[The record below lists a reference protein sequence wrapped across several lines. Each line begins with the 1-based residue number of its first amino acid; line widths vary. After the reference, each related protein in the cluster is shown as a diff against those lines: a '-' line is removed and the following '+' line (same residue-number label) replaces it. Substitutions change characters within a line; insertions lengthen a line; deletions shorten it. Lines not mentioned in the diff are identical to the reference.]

1 MLISND
7 SGPVHIAAA
16 VGIPVVDIFGRNQP
30 GLSRERWHALGPD
43 HIVLFKEVAHQS
55 PMPAHGEYAS
65 ASLEAL
71 TVDEVYRAAVSL
83 LERA

>member
-30 GLSRERWHALGPD
+30 GLNRERWHALGPD

-55 PMPAHGEYAS
+55 PMPAHGEYES
-65 ASLEAL
+65 PSLEAL